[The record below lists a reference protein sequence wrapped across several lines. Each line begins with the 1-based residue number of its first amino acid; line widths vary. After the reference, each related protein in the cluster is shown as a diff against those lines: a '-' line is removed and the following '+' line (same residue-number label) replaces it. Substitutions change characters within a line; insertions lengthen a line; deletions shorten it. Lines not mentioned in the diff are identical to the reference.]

1 MEGFLRVVSLGK
13 SGEAYNI
20 GNDKPEVSVK
30 DIYKLLRNITE
41 KKLLVKLLITQ
52 NHIQMMNLRDD
63 VQILVKLENI

>member
-30 DIYKLLRNITE
+30 DIYKLLRKITE
-41 KKLLVKLLITQ
+41 KNCL
-52 NHIQMMNLRDD
+52 
-63 VQILVKLENI
+63 